1 MRVPTI
7 IYRLHLLKVV
17 AIVLSLTAVLAAQTA
32 TQPQRIILTLTDA
45 PAHSMAVTW
54 RNAQTVPQPVV
65 QIALASPAPSFV
77 KDAVTVTATPTAVAN
92 TELKLSYSAFLKG
105 LKPGTQYLYRVG
117 GDGSWSEWN
126 GFRTAQEKPAP
137 FRFLYVGDAQNSIH
151 SLWSRTIRA
160 AYAAAPDASFIV
172 HAGDLVAEGFDD
184 KLWGEWHDSLGFIAA
199 TMPSLPVVGNH
210 DLHLAASAGDGD
222 GKRKDIFAA
231 PLWTANFTLP
241 ANGPAI
247 AETPGQ
253 SYYVDYQGVRFIA
266 LDANVWANDSYLP
279 EQRERVSAAELKWLE
294 DVLKTN
300 PNHWTIVV
308 QHQSP
313 YSVGKDRDYEEMRA
327 ALVPLFDKYHV
338 DLVLMGHDH
347 CYART
352 RRIAASKPAA
362 NGTTYVISV
371 SGPKMYKVSDRH
383 AELMEVVQEN
393 TQMYQVIDVTAN
405 QIKFSAYDA
414 TGGKVDEFT
423 LDK

>member
-1 MRVPTI
+1 MK
-7 IYRLHLLKVV
+7 IYAIFRRLSLPMF
-17 AIVLSLTAVLAAQTA
+17 AIIVLLFSGSLVAQSA
-32 TQPQRIILTLTDA
+32 TQPQRIILTLTAD

-54 RNAQTVPQPVV
+54 RSAQAVPRAAV
-65 QIALASPAPSFV
+65 QIAVASPAPTFP
-77 KDAVTVTATPTAVAN
+77 KDAATVAATSTAVAN
-92 TELKLSYSAFLKG
+92 TELKLSYSAVLKG
-105 LKPGTQYLYRVG
+105 LKPDTQYLYRVG
-117 GDGSWSEWN
+117 ADGAWSEWN
-126 GFRTAQEKPAP
+126 GFRTAQEQPAP
-137 FRFLYVGDAQNSIH
+137 FRFLYLGDAQNSIH
-151 SLWSRTIRA
+151 SLWSHTVRA
-160 AYAAAPDASFIV
+160 AYAAAPDARFIV

-210 DLHLAASAGDGD
+210 DLHLAASGDGD
-222 GKRKDIFAA
+222 GKVKNIFAA

-247 AETPGQ
+247 RETPGQ

-266 LDANVWANDSYLP
+266 LDANVWANDSYRP

-294 DVLKTN
+294 ELLKTN

-313 YSVGKDRDYEEMRA
+313 YSVGKDRDYDAMRA

-352 RRIAASKPAA
+352 RRITASKPAPD
-362 NGTTYVISV
+362 GTIYVISV
-371 SGPKMYKVSDRH
+371 SGPKMYKVSTRH
-383 AELMEVVQEN
+383 AELMEVVREN
-393 TQMYQVIDVTAN
+393 TQMYQVIDAAAN
-405 QIKFSAYDA
+405 HLKFSAYDA

>member
-1 MRVPTI
+1 MTI
-7 IYRLHLLKVV
+7 RTIYRMLQALKFVPLVV
-17 AIVLSLTAVLAAQTA
+17 LFSAALAAQTA
-32 TQPQRIILTLTDA
+32 TQPQRIILTLTAD
-45 PAHSMAVTW
+45 PAHSMAITW
-54 RNAQTVPQPVV
+54 RSAQAEATPAVQVAVASAAPNFFKDAATVP
-65 QIALASPAPSFV
+65 
-77 KDAVTVTATPTAVAN
+77 ATPKAVAN
-92 TELKLSYSAFLKG
+92 TELKLSYSAVLQG
-105 LKPGTQYLYRVG
+105 LKPDTQYLYRVG
-117 GDGSWSEWN
+117 RDGAWSEWN
-126 GFRTAQEKPAP
+126 VFRTAQEKPAP

-151 SLWSRTIRA
+151 SLWSHTIRA
-160 AYAAAPDASFIV
+160 AYAAAPDARFIV

-210 DLHLAASAGDGD
+210 DLHLAVSAGDGD
-222 GKRKDIFAA
+222 GKVKNIFAA

-279 EQRERVSAAELKWLE
+279 EQRERVSAVELKWLE
-294 DVLKTN
+294 ELLKTN
-300 PNHWTIVV
+300 PNRWTIVV

-313 YSVGKDRDYEEMRA
+313 YSVGKDRDYDEMRA

-352 RRIAASKPAA
+352 RRITASKPAA
-362 NGTTYVISV
+362 NGTVYVISV
-371 SGPKMYKVSDRH
+371 SGPKMYKVSNRH
-383 AELMEVVQEN
+383 AELMEVVREN
-393 TQMYQVIDVTAN
+393 TQMYQVVDVEGDHL
-405 QIKFSAYDA
+405 KFSAYDA
-414 TGGKVDEFT
+414 TGVKVDEFT